1 MSIDSYDTFL
11 IDLDDTLYDEKLYL
25 FEAYSQISLFLSQS
39 QNIQFE
45 LINEYLRETFLN
57 EGRTNL
63 FDKLIHT
70 FKMGHTLMDEL
81 LDVMRTINLKNKIQL
96 FPEAYVL
103 LAQLNERNKKTI
115 IVTNGNI
122 TQQENKL
129 KNIDWRGLRNSF
141 DVIYAKDFGSK
152 PNCSVFEFACTKFNL
167 TNQKILM
174 IGDSEI
180 DSEFAKNCS
189 IDFIHREEVF
199 EWVK

>member
-25 FEAYSQISLFLSQS
+25 FEAYERISVFLSHRK
-39 QNIQFE
+39 NIESE
-45 LINEYLRETFLN
+45 LMASFLKETFLK

-63 FDKLIHT
+63 FDKLINT
-70 FKMGHTLMDEL
+70 FKIGHTLTDEL

-115 IVTNGNI
+115 IITNGNI

-129 KNIDWRGLRNSF
+129 KNIDWRGLRNSIE
-141 DVIYAKDFGSK
+141 VIYAKNFGSK
-152 PNCSVFEFACTKFNL
+152 PNCSVFDFACTKFNL

-174 IGDSEI
+174 IGDSSV

-189 IDFIHREEVF
+189 IDFIHKKDVF

>member
-25 FEAYSQISLFLSQS
+25 FEAYERISVFLSHRK
-39 QNIQFE
+39 NIEPE
-45 LINEYLRETFLN
+45 LISGFLKETFQK

-70 FKMGHTLMDEL
+70 FKMGHTLMDEI
-81 LDVMRTINLKNKIQL
+81 LDVMRNINLKNKIQL

-129 KNIDWRGLRNSF
+129 KNIDWRGLRNSIE
-141 DVIYAKDFGSK
+141 VIYAKNFGSK
-152 PNCSVFEFACTKFNL
+152 PNCSVFDFACTKFNL

-174 IGDSEI
+174 IGDSTV
-180 DSEFAKNCS
+180 DREFAKNSS
-189 IDFIHREEVF
+189 IDFVHREEVF